1 PERMTSQ
8 INGLN
13 QAVRNANDGIS
24 LSQTAEGDLVQITNN
39 LQRMRE
45 LAVQASNATNSSSDR
60 AALNQEVTQLSQEID
75 RVAKAS
81 SFNGVK
87 LLDGTFTT
95 QTFQV
100 GANNTSNDQI
110 SVASLVNAKA
120 SVLGQFNGFNS
131 SALGAITNGA
141 ATNLS
146 ITLTGPGT
154 VYNLGNVATDASAIA
169 NAINASGING
179 LTASAAVN
187 TAAAGTSAV
196 TATAVGS
203 STFTLNGLTITV
215 ANTGTTAAAL
225 PGNRANTVAAINA
238 QSASTGVTATDNG
251 SGVVL
256 SAADGRNIVLAGFAA
271 GSATAATLADYGL
284 GGVGTTTGT
293 VNATYVMPSGSAV
306 SSVVFTDTA
315 IGGSPVTKTV
325 ATTGTAISAIDV
337 TTAANATA
345 ALTSIDAALASVSS
359 GRATLGALQNR
370 FMSVVSSLQVTSENL
385 SASRSRI
392 QDTDFAAETA
402 ILTRAQI
409 LQQ

>member
-1 PERMTSQ
+1 MPQIINTNIASLNAQRNLNGSQSSLSVSLQRLSSGLRINSAKDDAAGLAISERMTSQ

-154 VYNLGNVATDASAIA
+154 VYNLGNVATGASAIA

-187 TAAAGTSAV
+187 TAAAGTSA
-196 TATAVGS
+196 ATAVGS

-325 ATTGTAISAIDV
+325 A
-337 TTAANATA
+337 
-345 ALTSIDAALASVSS
+345 
-359 GRATLGALQNR
+359 
-370 FMSVVSSLQVTSENL
+370 
-385 SASRSRI
+385 
-392 QDTDFAAETA
+392 
-402 ILTRAQI
+402 
-409 LQQ
+409 